1 MPLTLGEKLRQAREE
16 RGISISE
23 VAEQTRISPHYL
35 ECIER
40 NDFKTLPGGIFNKGF
55 IKSFARYVGVNEA
68 EAVQDYILA
77 LGEAEG
83 VGDPE
88 IPRPY
93 HPEVLTDDRTA
104 SSMAPTIL
112 FAVIILALM
121 TAGILFIV
129 RYLQNPSSPAN
140 QIAATTPPQANQPAN
155 SNAANTNSNTVQG
168 VGDKI
173 SVELKA
179 LSEPVWVSYSVDG
192 VSKVQTLAPDET
204 VKLDAA
210 DAFKISYSKAK
221 LPNLQVT
228 VNGRQITPP
237 SSETKGT
244 IEFEINK
251 ANVNEYVQ
259 GIQPVRPATEGEP
272 TPAPTA
278 VAATPSEP
286 KKTPEPERSKTPRP
300 TPAVTGTPKPKPS
313 PSPTVII
320 IGPQRP
326 RTAPTRTPN

>member
-35 ECIER
+35 ECIEN

-77 LGEAEG
+77 LGEVEG
-83 VGDPE
+83 EDPDA
-88 IPRPY
+88 PKAY

-104 SSMAPTIL
+104 SSMAPTIV

-121 TAGILFIV
+121 TAGILFVV
-129 RYLQNPSSPAN
+129 RYLLSPSAAANQASASTPALVNSIVNSNPAN
-140 QIAATTPPQANQPAN
+140 ANATVPPT
-155 SNAANTNSNTVQG
+155 S
-168 VGDKI
+168 GDKI

-179 LSEPVWVSYSVDG
+179 VSEPVWVSYSVDG
-192 VSKVQTLAPDET
+192 VPKIQTLAPDES
-204 VKLDAA
+204 VRLDAA
-210 DAFKISYSKAK
+210 NSFKISYSKAK
-221 LPNLQVT
+221 LPNLQVS

-237 SSETKGT
+237 SADNKGKV
-244 IEFEINK
+244 EFEVNK
-251 ANVNEYVQ
+251 ANVNTFLQ
-259 GIQPVRPATEGEP
+259 GGQAVNPATP
-272 TPAPTA
+272 AATPAPTEKPA
-278 VAATPSEP
+278 EP
-286 KKTPEPERSKTPRP
+286 KHSPSPEKTK
-300 TPAVTGTPKPKPS
+300 TPKPSVPGVTSPS
-313 PSPTVII
+313 PKPSPTVIV

-326 RTAPTRTPN
+326 RTAPSNRPN